1 MAVAARGVRAELAAA
16 AVADAGT
23 FTNPVIAVDW
33 PDPAIWNGGDGW
45 YYSVATG
52 LRTIHRVELSADG
65 LSVKPV
71 HVAGVRRPADK
82 MKHAWEGSYLESV
95 GTAPRETIVKRA
107 FPRFGAGLYRVD

>member
-1 MAVAARGVRAELAAA
+1 MMSRGIVLSAVVLAVAARGVRAELAAA

-52 LRTIHRVELSADG
+52 LRTI
-65 LSVKPV
+65 
-71 HVAGVRRPADK
+71 RRSRNLVN
-82 MKHAWEGSYLESV
+82 WEGE
-95 GTAPRETIVKRA
+95 
-107 FPRFGAGLYRVD
+107 